1 MKLFGRKEK
10 SQLIAVSSVP
20 NNRVQN
26 YRKFLATTKIIILPR
41 SGPCFPVSIPLYISR
56 YPSSVLYLFP
66 LRPSIILI
74 HCRRKSW
81 CIRHG
86 LGSALDMEA
95 VKRLH
100 GTSIFHVPSIRETRI
115 VNQAILGFRYL
126 LCRRDPV
133 GFLITETVG
142 FLHWIRLDTIIPR
155 NPRGANRVEYIS
167 FSLFAFNSDSATH
180 RTDYITLPL
189 WEMDTKQNYVFSH
202 RSGFET
208 ITSSQS

>member
-1 MKLFGRKEK
+1 MKKRPFCLLDIFTESVLIIKLF
-10 SQLIAVSSVP
+10 P

-26 YRKFLATTKIIILPR
+26 YRKFQYSLSQQRSSSSHVAIHVSQPR
-41 SGPCFPVSIPLYISR
+41 SHCTSR
-56 YPSSVLYLFP
+56 DIQAASWSNLFP

-126 LCRRDPV
+126 LCRGDPV

-142 FLHWIRLDTIIPR
+142 FLH
-155 NPRGANRVEYIS
+155 
-167 FSLFAFNSDSATH
+167 
-180 RTDYITLPL
+180 
-189 WEMDTKQNYVFSH
+189 
-202 RSGFET
+202 
-208 ITSSQS
+208 